1 MRRRLPMARI
11 TNQMMRPK
19 AMTAAMAV
27 TYGYSKNAVN
37 D

>member
-11 TNQMMRPK
+11 TNQMMRPMT
-19 AMTAAMAV
+19 MTAAITV